1 MLYVH
6 AMLLMLAAMAGIAGT
21 VGAQTFP
28 SKPLRIIVPF
38 PPGGAS
44 DVTSRIIGEQISKP
58 LGQPVLVDNRPGAGA
73 VIGYELGAKAAPDG
87 HTITIVFPSFVVNPS
102 VRKVNY
108 DPLKDFRAITQA
120 LETPMVYAVHPT
132 VPVKTF
138 KELISLARA
147 RPGDLQYGTPGI
159 ATTHHVLTELVAQT
173 FRVKFTHVPY
183 AGSSPAMVALVGG
196 HTPMMAGNVL
206 EMVPFVS
213 SGKIRAIV
221 VSTASRAEQLPNVPT
236 FREVGH
242 PELEATNWAGFV
254 VPAATPTPVVTRL
267 NSEFVRALRLP
278 EVQEKLRVQ
287 GITSMPS
294 TPERFTAMLES
305 ERTRYSKVVREANI
319 RAE

>member
-1 MLYVH
+1 
-6 AMLLMLAAMAGIAGT
+6 MLARASREFAAT
-21 VGAQTFP
+21 RPQRKTFP

-44 DVTSRIIGEQISKP
+44 DATSRIIGEQIAKP
-58 LGQPVLVDNRPGAGA
+58 LGQPVIVENRPGAGA
-73 VIGYELGAKAAPDG
+73 TIGYDLGAKAAPDG

-108 DPLKDFRAITQA
+108 DPLKDFRPVTQA

-132 VPVKTF
+132 VPAKTF
-138 KELISLARA
+138 KELIALARA
-147 RPGDLQYGTPGI
+147 RPGELGYGTPGI

-173 FRVKFTHVPY
+173 LKVKFTHVPY
-183 AGSSPAMVALVGG
+183 AGSGPAMIALVGG
-196 HTPMMAGNVL
+196 HIPMMAGNVL
-206 EMVPFVS
+206 EVAPHVAT
-213 SGKIRAIV
+213 GKIRAIV

-254 VPAATPTPVVTRL
+254 VPAATPAAVVARL
-267 NSEFVRALRLP
+267 NSEIVRALRLP
-278 EVQEKLRVQ
+278 DVQEKLRGQ
-287 GITSMPS
+287 GITAVPS
-294 TPERFTAMLES
+294 TPEQFAALLQAES
-305 ERTRYSKVVREANI
+305 ARYAKVVREANI